1 MTNGRVS
8 RQRRQNE
15 ALRAEVEQLRADLDS
30 LWVYVFNMQ
39 AGIEAD
45 REKEAEAAAKN
56 GYVRRRHDW

>member
-1 MTNGRVS
+1 VTNGRVS

-15 ALRAEVEQLRADLDS
+15 VLRAEVEQLRADLDS

-56 GYVRRRHDW
+56 GYARRRHDW